1 MNDKKK
7 NMHYYSPKKSGIG
20 FGDIFTITVI
30 AAAAGLA
37 MGLLFAPQSGLKTRK
52 KLNNIIKEA
61 LDRGRFALLEARVRR
76 SWKKV
81 SKKQK
86 KYLQKSRIKNNFTP
100 PTTPIYNIDLFIDIA
115 FLL

>member
-61 LDRGRFALLEARVRR
+61 LDRGRFALLEARVMGEEILEK
-76 SWKKV
+76 SIEKAEKV
-81 SKKQK
+81 SSKVKNKK
-86 KYLQKSRIKNNFTP
+86 
-100 PTTPIYNIDLFIDIA
+100 
-115 FLL
+115 

>member
-7 NMHYYSPKKSGIG
+7 NMHYYNPKKSGIG

-37 MGLLFAPQSGLKTRK
+37 MGLLFAPQSGLKTRN

-61 LDRGRFALLEARVRR
+61 IDRSKFALLEARVMGEEILEK
-76 SWKKV
+76 SIEKAEKV
-81 SKKQK
+81 SSKVKNKK
-86 KYLQKSRIKNNFTP
+86 
-100 PTTPIYNIDLFIDIA
+100 
-115 FLL
+115 

>member
-7 NMHYYSPKKSGIG
+7 NMHYYNPGKRRIG

-37 MGLLFAPQSGLKTRK
+37 MGLLFAPQSGLKTRN

-61 LDRGRFALLEARVRR
+61 LDRGKFALLEARLMGEEMLEK
-76 SWKKV
+76 SLEKAEKV
-81 SKKQK
+81 SSKVKNKK
-86 KYLQKSRIKNNFTP
+86 
-100 PTTPIYNIDLFIDIA
+100 
-115 FLL
+115 

>member
-7 NMHYYSPKKSGIG
+7 NMHYYNPRKSGIG

-37 MGLLFAPQSGLKTRK
+37 MGLLFAPQSGLKTRN

-61 LDRGRFALLEARVRR
+61 IDRGKFALLEARVMGEEILEK
-76 SWKKV
+76 SIEKAEKV
-81 SKKQK
+81 SSKVKNKK
-86 KYLQKSRIKNNFTP
+86 
-100 PTTPIYNIDLFIDIA
+100 
-115 FLL
+115 